1 MTLQEEILSIQEYFR
16 SVEYFGKGIVVKVE
30 FPSKWSVYPSNDEKI
45 KVAPDDNIPNVFFY
59 FTDLSE
65 GTLEEVFSLI
75 RETAEMNINAVK
87 KIELMKEKIEELKE
101 IFASKTIEE
110 LQNLKFTFE
119 EEKKTKRKYTKKKKE
134 EKVEDTEEKITEETE
149 TVTENE

>member
-30 FPSKWSVYPSNDEKI
+30 FPPKWSVYPSNDEKI

-119 EEKKTKRKYTKKKKE
+119 EEKKTKRKYTRKKKE